1 MVTRKRSRSEAV
13 ATTEQQPAEE
23 LGLLQ
28 RIRNSWEFASLMQY
42 IAIFGGIMKIDNEF
56 EIEVCSIAILRRP
69 GDVAHYVALMRNLD
83 LAHNPPVQSDM
94 TLTSLLLNH
103 RTWKTNA

>member
-13 ATTEQQPAEE
+13 ATTEKQPAEE

-56 EIEVCSIAILRRP
+56 EIEVCPIAILRRP
-69 GDVAHYVALMRNLD
+69 EHVAHYVALMEEMGLS
-83 LAHNPPVQSDM
+83 HKNPCA
-94 TLTSLLLNH
+94 
-103 RTWKTNA
+103 K

>member
-13 ATTEQQPAEE
+13 ATTDKQPPEE

-56 EIEVCSIAILRRP
+56 EIEVSPIATPRISML
-69 GDVAHYVALMRNLD
+69 GAQCVA
-83 LAHNPPVQSDM
+83 
-94 TLTSLLLNH
+94 
-103 RTWKTNA
+103 

>member
-13 ATTEQQPAEE
+13 ATTEKQPAEE

-56 EIEVCSIAILRRP
+56 EIEVCPIAILRRP
-69 GDVAHYVALMRNLD
+69 GDVAHYVALMGKMGLS
-83 LAHNPPVQSDM
+83 HKNPCA
-94 TLTSLLLNH
+94 
-103 RTWKTNA
+103 K